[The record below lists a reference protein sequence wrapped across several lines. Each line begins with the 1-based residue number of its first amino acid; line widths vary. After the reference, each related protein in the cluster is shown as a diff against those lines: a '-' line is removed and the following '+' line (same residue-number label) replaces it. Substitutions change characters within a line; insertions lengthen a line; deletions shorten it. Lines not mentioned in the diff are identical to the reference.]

1 MFETNSLIEEF
12 MLLAN
17 VAVAEKI
24 TSHFPSNSILRKH
37 SSPKVIQVKYLNLSF
52 LIGNFLQKKIK
63 DFAKLLEKLGY
74 EFDHSNSKD
83 LADSLDRLTRNNDPF
98 FNQLIRI
105 LTTRCM
111 NEVGY

>member
-37 SSPKVIQVKYLNLSF
+37 SSPKVIQVKITFYSF
-52 LIGNFLQKKIK
+52 F
-63 DFAKLLEKLGY
+63 Y
-74 EFDHSNSKD
+74 
-83 LADSLDRLTRNNDPF
+83 
-98 FNQLIRI
+98 
-105 LTTRCM
+105 
-111 NEVGY
+111 